1 MEQKHQWHNYE
12 VEKTLEELNSRYEGL
27 TVPEA
32 EERLQE
38 HGFNKIERG
47 DRVSKLE
54 ILISQVKSPLVYV
67 LVGAAIISLL
77 AGKNIDAIVIGFVIL
92 LNTLIGFFQEYQA
105 EQALEA
111 LMARAAPKAEVVRKP
126 EDRDNYME
134 MSLPAEYV
142 VPGDII
148 LLDEGAKVP
157 ADARLIESHNL
168 EVNEAM
174 LTGESFSAQKTA
186 EPLPGER
193 PVADRRNLVF
203 GGTAITRGRGRA
215 VVYATGN
222 NTEMGEIATL
232 IQETEKTKSPLH
244 RQTSDLSKKLALLAF
259 SVAVLTIII
268 GLITNLDL
276 QEIFLF
282 ALASAVSSIP
292 EGLPAVLSITL
303 AIGVNR
309 MAKRNAII
317 RRLPAVD
324 TLGAANVICSDK
336 TGTLTTN
343 KMTVQ
348 EILAGNKLI
357 EVTGFGYKPE
367 GEFLFQGEDYDPC
380 KDPDIRRTL
389 EIGTLCNDA
398 RLTQHQDGR
407 EYWDIYGDPT
417 EAALVVAA
425 AKAGYHKE
433 SLEHDQKRL
442 DEIPFNSKTKYM
454 ATFHEAEN
462 NDVWVYVKGAPEKIL
477 SCCRQIQMNGEVQT
491 LTNAK
496 RESILETNHEMAD
509 RALRVLAMAYKKT
522 TKENIN
528 QEKEN
533 LEYEH
538 NVELVFVGLQ
548 GMMDPARPEV
558 PEAVQRCKNAGIRV
572 IMATGDHQT
581 TARAIAREVGILNE
595 NGKVVTGSEVENMDD
610 GELEAAL
617 GDTSVFARVA
627 PDHKHRLV
635 GALQRL
641 GYVVAMTGDGVNDAP
656 ALQAADIGIAMGIT
670 GTDVTKETAEMVLTD
685 DNFASI
691 VNAVEEGRIVYKNVR
706 KVVKFLLATNIGE
719 DITLLGSL
727 ILFAAKGLI
736 ITPVQILWVNLVTD
750 GILDI
755 TLAMEPKE
763 EDVMDEPPRK
773 QGSQIV
779 NKEILFNILIVAIVM
794 ATGTL
799 LMYRYAS
806 NGSTAYA
813 QTMVFTTLAMFQV
826 FNALNCRSRTRSLFN
841 MGFFKNPYLLIAIAV
856 SILLQIGAVYLPFM
870 QNALGTAS
878 LEPMDWFYIFAVS
891 SSILVVDEIRKLI
904 QRQIEKKKRGN
915 EAV

>member
-1 MEQKHQWHNYE
+1 MEQNHQWHTYE
-12 VEKTLEELNSRYEGL
+12 LKKTLELLDANYEGL

-32 EERLQE
+32 EERLE
-38 HGFNKIERG
+38 KFGFNKIERTE
-47 DRVSKLE
+47 RVSKLE
-54 ILISQVKSPLVYV
+54 ILISQVKNPLIYV
-67 LVGAAIISLL
+67 LVGAAIISLM

-92 LNTLIGFFQEYQA
+92 LNTVIGFFQEYRA
-105 EQALEA
+105 EQALES
-111 LMARAAPKAEVVRKP
+111 LMARAAPTAEVIRKP
-126 EDRDNYME
+126 ENQNDYME
-134 MSLPAEYV
+134 MSLPADYV

-157 ADARLIESHNL
+157 ADARLIEAHNL

-174 LTGESFSAQKTA
+174 LTGESFSAQKSI
-186 EPLPGER
+186 ESLPGDR
-193 PVADRRNLVF
+193 PVADRHNLVY

-215 VVYATGN
+215 VVYATGEK
-222 NTEMGEIATL
+222 TEMGEIATL
-232 IQETEKTKSPLH
+232 IQETEKITSPLH
-244 RQTSDLSKKLALLAF
+244 RQTSDLGKKLGILAF
-259 SVAVLTIII
+259 SVAVITIII
-268 GLITNLDL
+268 GLISTLDF
-276 QEIFLF
+276 QEILLF

-324 TLGAANVICSDK
+324 TLGAASVICSDK

-348 EILAGNKLI
+348 EILAGDKLI
-357 EVTGFGYKPE
+357 EVTGYGYKPK
-367 GEFLFQGEDYDPC
+367 GEFIYQDQNFDPC
-380 KDPDIRRTL
+380 SDPDIRKTL
-389 EIGTLCNDA
+389 KIGSLCNNA
-398 RLTQHQDGR
+398 RLTQHRNGT

-433 SLEHDQKRL
+433 SLEHEQKRV
-442 DEIPFNSKTKYM
+442 DEIPFNSEIKYM
-454 ATFHEAEN
+454 ATFHKNEN
-462 NDVWVYVKGAPEKIL
+462 DDILIYVKGAPEKIL
-477 SCCRQIQMNGEVQT
+477 SCCKQIQIDGKKQP
-491 LTNAK
+491 LTDDI
-496 RESILETNHEMAD
+496 RESLLETNHEMAD
-509 RALRVLAMAYKKT
+509 RALRVLAMAFKQT
-522 TKENIN
+522 TPENIK

-538 NVELVFVGLQ
+538 KVELVFVGMQ
-548 GMMDPARPEV
+548 GMMDPTRPEV
-558 PEAVQRCKNAGIRV
+558 PEAVQRCKKAGIRV

-595 NGKVVTGSEVENMDD
+595 NQSVITGSEVENMDED
-610 GELEAAL
+610 ELEAAL
-617 GDTSVFARVA
+617 EDTSVFARVA

-656 ALQAADIGIAMGIT
+656 ALQAAEIGIAMGIT

-706 KVVKFLLATNIGE
+706 KVVKFLLSTNIGE
-719 DITLLGSL
+719 DITLLSSL
-727 ILFAAKGLI
+727 VLFAARGLI

-773 QGSQIV
+773 QGSQII
-779 NKEILFNILIVAIVM
+779 NREILINILIVAIVM
-794 ATGTL
+794 AAGTL
-799 LMYRYAS
+799 FMYQYAQ
-806 NGSTAYA
+806 NGSQAYA
-813 QTMVFTTLAMFQV
+813 QTVVFTTLAMFQV
-826 FNALNCRSRTRSLFN
+826 FNAFNCRSRTRSVFK
-841 MGFFKNPYLLIAIAV
+841 MGFFNNPYLLMAIAA
-856 SILLQIGAVYLPFM
+856 SILLQISAVYVPFM
-870 QNALGTAS
+870 QSALGTAPLS
-878 LEPMDWFYIFAVS
+878 PIDWLYIFLVS
-891 SSILVVDEIRKLI
+891 STILVVDEIRKLI
-904 QRQIEKKKRGN
+904 QRNLGKKQFGK
-915 EAV
+915 

>member
-1 MEQKHQWHNYE
+1 MKQNHQWHTYE
-12 VEKTLEELNSRYEGL
+12 VEETLEILDTRYEGL
-27 TVPEA
+27 TVPDAEA
-32 EERLQE
+32 RLEEF
-38 HGFNKIERG
+38 GFNKIERA
-47 DRVSKLE
+47 DRVSKFE
-54 ILISQVKSPLVYV
+54 ILISQVKNPLIYV
-67 LVGAAIISLL
+67 LLGAAVISLL

-92 LNTLIGFFQEYQA
+92 LNTMIGFFQEFRA

-126 EDRDNYME
+126 EDRENYME
-134 MSLPAEYV
+134 MRLPAEYL

-148 LLDEGAKVP
+148 LLDEGSKIP
-157 ADARLIESHNL
+157 ADARLIEAYNL

-174 LTGESFSAQKTA
+174 LTGESFSAQKTV
-186 EPLPGER
+186 EPLPEDR
-193 PVADRRNLVF
+193 SVADRNNLVY

-215 VVYATGN
+215 VVFATGEE
-222 NTEMGEIATL
+222 TEMGEIATL
-232 IQETEKTKSPLH
+232 IQETEKTTSPLH
-244 RQTSDLSKKLALLAF
+244 RQISDLSGKLGLLAL
-259 SVAVLTIII
+259 SVAVLTIVI
-268 GLITNLDL
+268 GLITTLEL

-324 TLGAANVICSDK
+324 TLGAASVICSDK

-348 EILAGNKLI
+348 EIMAGDKMI
-357 EVTGFGYKPE
+357 QVTGYGYKPE
-367 GEFLFQGEDYDPC
+367 GKFYYQEEEYDPC
-380 KDPDIRRTL
+380 KNPDTRRTL

-398 RLTQHQDGR
+398 RLTQHRDGT

-425 AKAGYHKE
+425 AKAGYHKD
-433 SLEHDQKRL
+433 SLEHEKQRI

-454 ATFHEAEN
+454 ATFHESEN
-462 NDVWVYVKGAPEKIL
+462 DDVWVYVKGAPEKIL
-477 SCCRQIQMNGEVQT
+477 SYCNKIQLGGEIQT
-491 LTNAK
+491 LSDKK
-496 RESILETNHEMAD
+496 RNTILETNHTMAD

-522 TKENIN
+522 THENIE

-538 NVELVFVGLQ
+538 NVELVFAGLQ

-558 PEAVQRCKNAGIRV
+558 PEAVERCKNAGIRV

-581 TARAIAREVGILNE
+581 TARAIAREVGILSE
-595 NGKVVTGSEVENMDD
+595 NGKVITGPEVEHMDED
-610 GELEAAL
+610 ELETTL
-617 GDTSVFARVA
+617 KDTSVFARVA

-656 ALQAADIGIAMGIT
+656 ALQAAEIGIAMGIT

-706 KVVKFLLATNIGE
+706 KVVKFLLSTNIGE

-763 EDVMDEPPRK
+763 EEVMDEPPRK
-773 QGSQIV
+773 QSSQIV
-779 NKEILFNILIVAIVM
+779 NREILINIIIVAIVM
-794 ATGTL
+794 AAGTL
-799 LMYRYAS
+799 LMYQYAS
-806 NGSTAYA
+806 NGSQAYA

-826 FNALNCRSRTRSLFN
+826 FNSLNCRSRTRSLFK
-841 MGFFKNPYLLIAIAV
+841 MDFFDNPYLLTAIIV
-856 SILLQIGAVYLPFM
+856 SILLQFGAVYLPFM
-870 QNALGTAS
+870 QTALGTAA
-878 LEPMDWFYIFAVS
+878 LAPVDWMFIILVS
-891 SSILVVDEIRKLI
+891 SSILVVDELRKLI
-904 QRQIEKKKRGN
+904 QRRIEENK
-915 EAV
+915 